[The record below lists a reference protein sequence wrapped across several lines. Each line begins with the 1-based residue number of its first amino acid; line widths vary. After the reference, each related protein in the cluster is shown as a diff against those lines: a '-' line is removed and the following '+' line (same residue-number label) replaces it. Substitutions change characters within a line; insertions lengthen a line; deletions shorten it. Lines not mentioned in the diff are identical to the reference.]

1 MQKQVDI
8 HDRIYRFVIRVI
20 IFTKSIPTTPQNTPI
35 INQLIRSAT
44 SVGAND
50 QEADGS
56 ITRKDF
62 IHCYVIAKKEA
73 KETYY
78 WLSVIADINPKLKNR
93 MVKLLQESKELTKII
108 SSIILSAKKKV

>member
-1 MQKQVDI
+1 MQKADI
-8 HDRIYRFVIRVI
+8 HDRIYRFVLRVLT
-20 IFTKSIPTTPQNTPI
+20 FTKSISQSPQNAPI
-35 INQLIRSAT
+35 VNQLVRSAT

-50 QEADGS
+50 QEADGA

-78 WLSVIADINPKLKNR
+78 WLSIIADTNPNLKLR
-93 MVKLLQESKELTKII
+93 MKDLIQESKELTRII
-108 SSIILSAKKKV
+108 SSIIISAKKKV